1 MQLEDVLR
9 RLEGV
14 KRSGGGYSARCPAH
28 EDKNASLSVKQG
40 DNGGIVLHCHAGCTP
55 EQVVG
60 ALGLSMQDLFPD
72 GDRPRLD
79 RRQEHR
85 TRQPAKP
92 EPKEK
97 PKREWVN
104 GGKPVARYAY
114 TDAQGKELAAKRRKE
129 YWDVYPDGSK
139 KRGKDLR
146 WEHAI
151 PAGVIVPPYR
161 LPELLGADT
170 VFLCEGEKDV
180 DNLRAQGLAATCSPN
195 GAGTGNKWRDTY
207 TPYFA
212 GKTVYILQDNDEVG
226 KKFAQY
232 EAEKLSPVAQEVK
245 VLDLT
250 ALWPGLPEHGDIS
263 DVMEHLG
270 ATQALAD
277 LLELA
282 DKAPGWEPGQ
292 EPQSTAASPWF
303 EKNRV
308 NETAFCDA
316 FRQKYGDMAC
326 WGGVFYD
333 ENGVVERDKLL
344 QRITQELSPYVT
356 TRLAQKAK
364 DLLAALRSF
373 CYQEAPQADPTKIHV
388 QGGCVT
394 AQDNSRQ
401 GVLVPSGDRPGPT
414 EPAGETG
421 KLRRACAGRA
431 SASAPKATAP
441 QWVFHAD
448 RSITQ
453 NRLNVEYD
461 PAAQPPAVFLD
472 YVNALLEPEDVL
484 TLQEF
489 LGYCCI
495 PTTKAQK
502 MLFLIGSGGEG
513 KSVLTQVLKGVFG
526 TSMTSGSLHD
536 LERNR
541 FTLANLEGKLL
552 FLDED
557 MGVSATKESQVQK
570 RLVTANAPLSI
581 ERKGEQAVQAMLTCR
596 LMAFGNV
603 PFSTLYD
610 HSEGAFRRRIILT
623 TKPKQEGRRDD
634 RDLPDKIL
642 QGKSGVFNWMLEG
655 LSRLT
660 SNGWEFTISQRAR
673 ENLEE
678 TKRESF
684 NLLGFLA
691 DENAVRLGD
700 LSRKITGVDLYDAY
714 TAWCYANGE
723 KPVSRKSVTSYLKQ
737 EQQRLGIQASNHVPD
752 SQGGKV
758 RGFAG
763 IEILDRRFLVR
774 GSIRYDRPFSPVEVS
789 QNAP

>member
-1 MQLEDVLR
+1 MEELDVFNLTTQAAFQGYVESLESKEDALSETAFAAVYLVEDDPFRQQQRTEALR
-9 RLEGV
+9 EHAKELGI
-14 KRSGGGYSARCPAH
+14 PAKTF
-28 EDKNASLSVKQG
+28 E
-40 DNGGIVLHCHAGCTP
+40 
-55 EQVVG
+55 
-60 ALGLSMQDLFPD
+60 
-72 GDRPRLD
+72 
-79 RRQEHR
+79 EHR
-85 TRQPAKP
+85 KAFHRGLEQF
-92 EPKEK
+92 
-97 PKREWVN
+97 
-104 GGKPVARYAY
+104 
-114 TDAQGKELAAKRRKE
+114 RRK
-129 YWDVYPDGSK
+129 
-139 KRGKDLR
+139 GKQEREATDS
-146 WEHAI
+146 
-151 PAGVIVPPYR
+151 PAWLFQGRVI
-161 LPELLGADT
+161 EAD
-170 VFLCEGEKDV
+170 
-180 DNLRAQGLAATCSPN
+180 
-195 GAGTGNKWRDTY
+195 
-207 TPYFA
+207 
-212 GKTVYILQDNDEVG
+212 
-226 KKFAQY
+226 
-232 EAEKLSPVAQEVK
+232 
-245 VLDLT
+245 
-250 ALWPGLPEHGDIS
+250 
-263 DVMEHLG
+263 
-270 ATQALAD
+270 
-277 LLELA
+277 
-282 DKAPGWEPGQ
+282 
-292 EPQSTAASPWF
+292 
-303 EKNRV
+303 
-308 NETAFCDA
+308 FCDA

-344 QRITQELSPYVT
+344 QRITQ
-356 TRLAQKAK
+356 LAQKAK
-364 DLLAALRSF
+364 DLLSALRSF
-373 CYQEAPQADPTKIHV
+373 CYQETPQADPSRIHV
-388 QGGCVT
+388 KGGYVT
-394 AQDNSRQ
+394 LD
-401 GVLVPSGDRPGPT
+401 GVY
-414 EPAGETG
+414 
-421 KLRRACAGRA
+421 
-431 SASAPKATAP
+431 
-441 QWVFHAD
+441 HAD
-448 RSITQ
+448 RYITQ
-453 NRLNVEYD
+453 NRLDVEYD
-461 PAAQPPAVFLD
+461 PAGQPPAVFLD

-581 ERKGEQAVQAMLTCR
+581 ERKGEQAVQAEIYCR

-678 TKRESF
+678 TKQESF

-700 LSRKITGVDLYDAY
+700 LSCKITGVDLYDAY

>member
-1 MQLEDVLR
+1 MEELDVFNLTTQAAFQGYVESLESKEDALSETAFAAVYLVEDDPFRQQQRTEALR
-9 RLEGV
+9 EHAKELGI
-14 KRSGGGYSARCPAH
+14 PAKTF
-28 EDKNASLSVKQG
+28 E
-40 DNGGIVLHCHAGCTP
+40 
-55 EQVVG
+55 
-60 ALGLSMQDLFPD
+60 
-72 GDRPRLD
+72 
-79 RRQEHR
+79 EHR
-85 TRQPAKP
+85 KAFHRGLEQF
-92 EPKEK
+92 
-97 PKREWVN
+97 
-104 GGKPVARYAY
+104 
-114 TDAQGKELAAKRRKE
+114 RRK
-129 YWDVYPDGSK
+129 
-139 KRGKDLR
+139 GKQEREATDS
-146 WEHAI
+146 
-151 PAGVIVPPYR
+151 PAWLFQGRVI
-161 LPELLGADT
+161 EAD
-170 VFLCEGEKDV
+170 
-180 DNLRAQGLAATCSPN
+180 
-195 GAGTGNKWRDTY
+195 
-207 TPYFA
+207 
-212 GKTVYILQDNDEVG
+212 
-226 KKFAQY
+226 
-232 EAEKLSPVAQEVK
+232 
-245 VLDLT
+245 
-250 ALWPGLPEHGDIS
+250 
-263 DVMEHLG
+263 
-270 ATQALAD
+270 
-277 LLELA
+277 
-282 DKAPGWEPGQ
+282 
-292 EPQSTAASPWF
+292 
-303 EKNRV
+303 
-308 NETAFCDA
+308 FCDA

-373 CYQEAPQADPTKIHV
+373 CYQEAPQADPSRIHV
-388 QGGCVT
+388 KGGYIT
-394 AQDNSRQ
+394 LD
-401 GVLVPSGDRPGPT
+401 GVYHPDRY
-414 EPAGETG
+414 
-421 KLRRACAGRA
+421 
-431 SASAPKATAP
+431 
-441 QWVFHAD
+441 
-448 RSITQ
+448 ITQ
-453 NRLNVEYD
+453 NRLDVEYD

-678 TKRESF
+678 TKQESF

>member
-1 MQLEDVLR
+1 MQLDEFLTHLD
-9 RLEGV
+9 GV
-14 KRSGGGYSARCPAH
+14 KKTGPTQYMACCPVKSAHKHGDRAP
-28 EDKNASLSVKQG
+28 SLSVGKGNNGSIVFYCQG
-40 DNGGIVLHCHAGCTP
+40 GCSQESVL
-55 EQVVG
+55 Q
-60 ALGLSMQDLFPD
+60 ALGLSMKDLFPD
-72 GDRPRLD
+72 GDRPR
-79 RRQEHR
+79 QEYR
-85 TRQPAKP
+85 PRPTS
-92 EPKEK
+92 
-97 PKREWVN
+97 REDK
-104 GGKPVARYAY
+104 GSIAAQYDY
-114 TDAQGKELAAKRRKE
+114 TDENGQLLARKT
-129 YWDVYPDGSK
+129 
-139 KRGKDLR
+139 R
-146 WEHAI
+146 WETAVDGKRKKTFTWGH
-151 PAGVIVPPYR
+151 PAGQGFRSGRNGMAVPYR
-161 LPELLGADT
+161 LPELVKAET

-180 DNLRAQGLAATCSPN
+180 DNLTAQGLAATCTPD
-195 GAGTGNKWRDTY
+195 GAGAGSKWRDTY

-250 ALWPGLPEHGDIS
+250 ALWPQLPEHGDIS

-292 EPQSTAASPWF
+292 EPQNTAASPWF

-316 FRQKYGDMAC
+316 FRKKYGDMVC
-326 WGGVFYD
+326 INGIFYD

-364 DLLAALRSF
+364 DLLSALRSF
-373 CYQEAPQADPTKIHV
+373 CYQETPQADPSRIHV
-388 QGGCVT
+388 KGGYVT
-394 AQDNSRQ
+394 LD
-401 GVLVPSGDRPGPT
+401 GVY
-414 EPAGETG
+414 
-421 KLRRACAGRA
+421 
-431 SASAPKATAP
+431 
-441 QWVFHAD
+441 HAD
-448 RSITQ
+448 RYITQ
-453 NRLNVEYD
+453 NRLDVEYD
-461 PAAQPPAVFLD
+461 PAGQPPAVFLD

-581 ERKGEQAVQAMLTCR
+581 ERKGEQAVQAEIYCR

-678 TKRESF
+678 TKQESF

-700 LSRKITGVDLYDAY
+700 LSCKITGVDLYDAY

-774 GSIRYDRPFSPVEVS
+774 SSIRYDRPFSPVEVS

>member
-1 MQLEDVLR
+1 MEEIDVFNLTTQAAFQGYVESLESKEDALSETAFAAVYLVEDDPFRQQQRTEALR
-9 RLEGV
+9 EHAKELGI
-14 KRSGGGYSARCPAH
+14 PAKTF
-28 EDKNASLSVKQG
+28 E
-40 DNGGIVLHCHAGCTP
+40 
-55 EQVVG
+55 
-60 ALGLSMQDLFPD
+60 
-72 GDRPRLD
+72 
-79 RRQEHR
+79 EHR
-85 TRQPAKP
+85 KAFHRGLEQF
-92 EPKEK
+92 
-97 PKREWVN
+97 
-104 GGKPVARYAY
+104 
-114 TDAQGKELAAKRRKE
+114 RRK
-129 YWDVYPDGSK
+129 
-139 KRGKDLR
+139 GKQEREATDS
-146 WEHAI
+146 
-151 PAGVIVPPYR
+151 PAWLFQGRVI
-161 LPELLGADT
+161 EAD
-170 VFLCEGEKDV
+170 
-180 DNLRAQGLAATCSPN
+180 
-195 GAGTGNKWRDTY
+195 
-207 TPYFA
+207 
-212 GKTVYILQDNDEVG
+212 
-226 KKFAQY
+226 
-232 EAEKLSPVAQEVK
+232 
-245 VLDLT
+245 
-250 ALWPGLPEHGDIS
+250 
-263 DVMEHLG
+263 
-270 ATQALAD
+270 
-277 LLELA
+277 
-282 DKAPGWEPGQ
+282 
-292 EPQSTAASPWF
+292 
-303 EKNRV
+303 
-308 NETAFCDA
+308 FCDA

-333 ENGVVERDKLL
+333 ENGLVERDKLL

-373 CYQEAPQADPTKIHV
+373 CYQEAPQADPSRIHV
-388 QGGCVT
+388 KGGYIT
-394 AQDNSRQ
+394 LD
-401 GVLVPSGDRPGPT
+401 GVYHPDRY
-414 EPAGETG
+414 
-421 KLRRACAGRA
+421 
-431 SASAPKATAP
+431 
-441 QWVFHAD
+441 
-448 RSITQ
+448 ITQ
-453 NRLNVEYD
+453 NRLDVEYD

-634 RDLPDKIL
+634 RDLPEKIL
-642 QGKSGVFNWMLEG
+642 AGKSGVFNWMLEG

-678 TKRESF
+678 TKQESF

>member
-1 MQLEDVLR
+1 MEEIDVFNLTTQAAFQGYVESLESKEDALSETAFAAVYLVEDDPFRQQQRTEALR
-9 RLEGV
+9 EHAKELGI
-14 KRSGGGYSARCPAH
+14 SAKTF
-28 EDKNASLSVKQG
+28 E
-40 DNGGIVLHCHAGCTP
+40 
-55 EQVVG
+55 
-60 ALGLSMQDLFPD
+60 
-72 GDRPRLD
+72 
-79 RRQEHR
+79 EHR
-85 TRQPAKP
+85 KAFHRGLEQF
-92 EPKEK
+92 
-97 PKREWVN
+97 
-104 GGKPVARYAY
+104 
-114 TDAQGKELAAKRRKE
+114 RRK
-129 YWDVYPDGSK
+129 
-139 KRGKDLR
+139 GKQEREATDS
-146 WEHAI
+146 
-151 PAGVIVPPYR
+151 PAWLFQGRVI
-161 LPELLGADT
+161 EAD
-170 VFLCEGEKDV
+170 
-180 DNLRAQGLAATCSPN
+180 
-195 GAGTGNKWRDTY
+195 
-207 TPYFA
+207 
-212 GKTVYILQDNDEVG
+212 
-226 KKFAQY
+226 
-232 EAEKLSPVAQEVK
+232 
-245 VLDLT
+245 
-250 ALWPGLPEHGDIS
+250 
-263 DVMEHLG
+263 
-270 ATQALAD
+270 
-277 LLELA
+277 
-282 DKAPGWEPGQ
+282 
-292 EPQSTAASPWF
+292 
-303 EKNRV
+303 
-308 NETAFCDA
+308 FCDA

-373 CYQEAPQADPTKIHV
+373 CYQEAPQADPSRIHV
-388 QGGCVT
+388 KGGYIT
-394 AQDNSRQ
+394 LD
-401 GVLVPSGDRPGPT
+401 GVYHPDRY
-414 EPAGETG
+414 
-421 KLRRACAGRA
+421 
-431 SASAPKATAP
+431 
-441 QWVFHAD
+441 
-448 RSITQ
+448 ITQ
-453 NRLNVEYD
+453 NRLDVEYD

-678 TKRESF
+678 TKQESF

>member
-1 MQLEDVLR
+1 M
-9 RLEGV
+9 
-14 KRSGGGYSARCPAH
+14 
-28 EDKNASLSVKQG
+28 
-40 DNGGIVLHCHAGCTP
+40 
-55 EQVVG
+55 
-60 ALGLSMQDLFPD
+60 
-72 GDRPRLD
+72 
-79 RRQEHR
+79 
-85 TRQPAKP
+85 
-92 EPKEK
+92 
-97 PKREWVN
+97 
-104 GGKPVARYAY
+104 
-114 TDAQGKELAAKRRKE
+114 
-129 YWDVYPDGSK
+129 
-139 KRGKDLR
+139 
-146 WEHAI
+146 
-151 PAGVIVPPYR
+151 
-161 LPELLGADT
+161 
-170 VFLCEGEKDV
+170 
-180 DNLRAQGLAATCSPN
+180 
-195 GAGTGNKWRDTY
+195 
-207 TPYFA
+207 
-212 GKTVYILQDNDEVG
+212 
-226 KKFAQY
+226 
-232 EAEKLSPVAQEVK
+232 
-245 VLDLT
+245 
-250 ALWPGLPEHGDIS
+250 
-263 DVMEHLG
+263 
-270 ATQALAD
+270 
-277 LLELA
+277 
-282 DKAPGWEPGQ
+282 
-292 EPQSTAASPWF
+292 
-303 EKNRV
+303 
-308 NETAFCDA
+308 
-316 FRQKYGDMAC
+316 
-326 WGGVFYD
+326 
-333 ENGVVERDKLL
+333 
-344 QRITQELSPYVT
+344 
-356 TRLAQKAK
+356 
-364 DLLAALRSF
+364 
-373 CYQEAPQADPTKIHV
+373 
-388 QGGCVT
+388 
-394 AQDNSRQ
+394 
-401 GVLVPSGDRPGPT
+401 
-414 EPAGETG
+414 
-421 KLRRACAGRA
+421 
-431 SASAPKATAP
+431 
-441 QWVFHAD
+441 
-448 RSITQ
+448 
-453 NRLNVEYD
+453 EYD

-513 KSVLTQVLKGVFG
+513 KSVLTQVLKWVFG

-678 TKRESF
+678 TKQESF

-700 LSRKITGVDLYDAY
+700 LSCKITGVDLYDAY

-774 GSIRYDRPFSPVEVS
+774 GSIRYDSPFSPVEVS
-789 QNAP
+789 QNAH

>member
-1 MQLEDVLR
+1 MQLDEFLTHLD
-9 RLEGV
+9 GV
-14 KRSGGGYSARCPAH
+14 KKTGPTQYMACCPVKSAHKHGDRAP
-28 EDKNASLSVKQG
+28 SLSVGKGNNGSIVFYCQG
-40 DNGGIVLHCHAGCTP
+40 GCSQESVL
-55 EQVVG
+55 Q
-60 ALGLSMQDLFPD
+60 ALGLSMKDLFPD
-72 GDRPRLD
+72 GDRPRFD
-79 RRQEHR
+79 RRQEYR
-85 TRQPAKP
+85 PRPTS
-92 EPKEK
+92 
-97 PKREWVN
+97 REDR
-104 GGKPVARYAY
+104 GSIAAQYDY
-114 TDAQGKELAAKRRKE
+114 TDENGQLLARKT
-129 YWDVYPDGSK
+129 
-139 KRGKDLR
+139 R
-146 WEHAI
+146 WETAVDGKRKKTFTWAH
-151 PAGVIVPPYR
+151 PAGQGFQSGRNGMAVPYR
-161 LPELLGADT
+161 LPGLVKAET

-180 DNLRAQGLAATCSPN
+180 DNLTAQGLAATCTPD
-195 GAGTGNKWRDTY
+195 GAGTGNKWRDSY
-207 TPYFA
+207 TPYFT
-212 GKTVYILQDNDEVG
+212 GKTVYILQDNDDVG

-250 ALWPGLPEHGDIS
+250 ALWPQLPEHGDIS

-292 EPQSTAASPWF
+292 EPQNTAASPWF
-303 EKNRV
+303 DKNRV

-316 FRQKYGDMAC
+316 FRQKYGDMVC
-326 WGGVFYD
+326 INGIFYD

-344 QRITQELSPYVT
+344 KRITEELSPYVT

-364 DLLAALRSF
+364 DLLSALRSF
-373 CYQEAPQADPTKIHV
+373 CYQETPQADPSRIHV
-388 QGGCVT
+388 KGGYVT
-394 AQDNSRQ
+394 LD
-401 GVLVPSGDRPGPT
+401 GVY
-414 EPAGETG
+414 
-421 KLRRACAGRA
+421 
-431 SASAPKATAP
+431 
-441 QWVFHAD
+441 HAD
-448 RSITQ
+448 RYITQ

-581 ERKGEQAVQAMLTCR
+581 ERKGEQAVQAEIYCR

-655 LSRLT
+655 FSRLT

-678 TKRESF
+678 TKQESF

-774 GSIRYDRPFSPVEVS
+774 SSIHYDRPFSPVEVS

>member
-1 MQLEDVLR
+1 MQLDEFLTHLD
-9 RLEGV
+9 GV
-14 KRSGGGYSARCPAH
+14 KKTGPTQYMACCPVKSAHKHGDRAP
-28 EDKNASLSVKQG
+28 SLSVGKGNNGSIVFYCQG
-40 DNGGIVLHCHAGCTP
+40 GCSQESVL
-55 EQVVG
+55 Q
-60 ALGLSMQDLFPD
+60 ALGLSMKDLFPD
-72 GDRPRLD
+72 GDRPRFD

-85 TRQPAKP
+85 PRPTS
-92 EPKEK
+92 
-97 PKREWVN
+97 REDR
-104 GGKPVARYAY
+104 GRIAAQYDY
-114 TDAQGKELAAKRRKE
+114 TDENGQLLARKT
-129 YWDVYPDGSK
+129 
-139 KRGKDLR
+139 R
-146 WEHAI
+146 WETAVDGKRKKTFTWGH
-151 PAGVIVPPYR
+151 PAGQGFRSGRNGMAVPYR
-161 LPELLGADT
+161 LPELVKAET

-180 DNLRAQGLAATCSPN
+180 DNLRAQGLAATCSPD
-195 GAGTGNKWRDTY
+195 GAGTGSKWRDSY
-207 TPYFA
+207 TPYFT

-292 EPQSTAASPWF
+292 EPQNTVASPWF

-316 FRQKYGDMAC
+316 FRKKYGDMVC
-326 WGGVFYD
+326 INGIFYD

-344 QRITQELSPYVT
+344 QRITQELSPCVT

-364 DLLAALRSF
+364 DLLSALRSF
-373 CYQEAPQADPTKIHV
+373 CYQETPQADPSRIHV
-388 QGGCVT
+388 KGGYVT
-394 AQDNSRQ
+394 LD
-401 GVLVPSGDRPGPT
+401 GVY
-414 EPAGETG
+414 
-421 KLRRACAGRA
+421 
-431 SASAPKATAP
+431 
-441 QWVFHAD
+441 HAD
-448 RSITQ
+448 RYITQ

-581 ERKGEQAVQAMLTCR
+581 ERKGEQAVQAEIYCR

-678 TKRESF
+678 TKQESF

-774 GSIRYDRPFSPVEVS
+774 GSIHYDRPFSPVEVS

>member
-1 MQLEDVLR
+1 MEEIDVFSLTTQAAFQGYVESLESKEDALSETAFAAVYLVEDDPFRQQQRTEALR
-9 RLEGV
+9 EHAKELGI
-14 KRSGGGYSARCPAH
+14 PAKTF
-28 EDKNASLSVKQG
+28 E
-40 DNGGIVLHCHAGCTP
+40 
-55 EQVVG
+55 
-60 ALGLSMQDLFPD
+60 
-72 GDRPRLD
+72 
-79 RRQEHR
+79 EHR
-85 TRQPAKP
+85 KAFHRGLEQF
-92 EPKEK
+92 
-97 PKREWVN
+97 
-104 GGKPVARYAY
+104 
-114 TDAQGKELAAKRRKE
+114 RRK
-129 YWDVYPDGSK
+129 
-139 KRGKDLR
+139 GKQEREATDS
-146 WEHAI
+146 
-151 PAGVIVPPYR
+151 PAWLFQGRVI
-161 LPELLGADT
+161 EAD
-170 VFLCEGEKDV
+170 
-180 DNLRAQGLAATCSPN
+180 
-195 GAGTGNKWRDTY
+195 
-207 TPYFA
+207 
-212 GKTVYILQDNDEVG
+212 
-226 KKFAQY
+226 
-232 EAEKLSPVAQEVK
+232 
-245 VLDLT
+245 
-250 ALWPGLPEHGDIS
+250 
-263 DVMEHLG
+263 
-270 ATQALAD
+270 
-277 LLELA
+277 
-282 DKAPGWEPGQ
+282 
-292 EPQSTAASPWF
+292 
-303 EKNRV
+303 
-308 NETAFCDA
+308 FCDA

-373 CYQEAPQADPTKIHV
+373 CYQEAPQADPTRIHV
-388 QGGCVT
+388 KGGYIT
-394 AQDNSRQ
+394 LD
-401 GVLVPSGDRPGPT
+401 G
-414 EPAGETG
+414 
-421 KLRRACAGRA
+421 
-431 SASAPKATAP
+431 
-441 QWVFHAD
+441 VFHAD
-448 RSITQ
+448 RYITQ
-453 NRLNVEYD
+453 NRLDVEYD

-700 LSRKITGVDLYDAY
+700 LSRK
-714 TAWCYANGE
+714 
-723 KPVSRKSVTSYLKQ
+723 
-737 EQQRLGIQASNHVPD
+737 NHR
-752 SQGGKV
+752 
-758 RGFAG
+758 RG
-763 IEILDRRFLVR
+763 LVR
-774 GSIRYDRPFSPVEVS
+774 RLHSLVLCQRGKAREPEKRDLLLKAGTAAAGHPGQQPCAGQPGRESPGIRG
-789 QNAP
+789 N

>member
-1 MQLEDVLR
+1 MEEIDVFNLTTQAAFQGYVESLESKEDALSETAFAAVYLAEDDPFRQQQRTEALR
-9 RLEGV
+9 EHAKELGI
-14 KRSGGGYSARCPAH
+14 SAKTF
-28 EDKNASLSVKQG
+28 E
-40 DNGGIVLHCHAGCTP
+40 
-55 EQVVG
+55 
-60 ALGLSMQDLFPD
+60 
-72 GDRPRLD
+72 
-79 RRQEHR
+79 EHR
-85 TRQPAKP
+85 KAFHRGLEQF
-92 EPKEK
+92 
-97 PKREWVN
+97 
-104 GGKPVARYAY
+104 
-114 TDAQGKELAAKRRKE
+114 RRK
-129 YWDVYPDGSK
+129 
-139 KRGKDLR
+139 GKQEREATDS
-146 WEHAI
+146 
-151 PAGVIVPPYR
+151 PAWLFQGRVI
-161 LPELLGADT
+161 EAD
-170 VFLCEGEKDV
+170 
-180 DNLRAQGLAATCSPN
+180 
-195 GAGTGNKWRDTY
+195 
-207 TPYFA
+207 
-212 GKTVYILQDNDEVG
+212 
-226 KKFAQY
+226 
-232 EAEKLSPVAQEVK
+232 
-245 VLDLT
+245 
-250 ALWPGLPEHGDIS
+250 
-263 DVMEHLG
+263 
-270 ATQALAD
+270 
-277 LLELA
+277 
-282 DKAPGWEPGQ
+282 
-292 EPQSTAASPWF
+292 
-303 EKNRV
+303 
-308 NETAFCDA
+308 FCDA

-333 ENGVVERDKLL
+333 ENGLVERDKLL

-373 CYQEAPQADPTKIHV
+373 CYQEAPQADPTRIHV
-388 QGGCVT
+388 KGGYIT
-394 AQDNSRQ
+394 LD
-401 GVLVPSGDRPGPT
+401 G
-414 EPAGETG
+414 
-421 KLRRACAGRA
+421 
-431 SASAPKATAP
+431 
-441 QWVFHAD
+441 VFHAD
-448 RSITQ
+448 RYITQ
-453 NRLNVEYD
+453 NRLDVEYD

-678 TKRESF
+678 TKQESF

>member
-1 MQLEDVLR
+1 MEELDVFNLTTQAAFQGYVESLESKEDALSESAFAAVYLVEDDPFRQQQRTEALR
-9 RLEGV
+9 EHAKELGI
-14 KRSGGGYSARCPAH
+14 SAKTF
-28 EDKNASLSVKQG
+28 E
-40 DNGGIVLHCHAGCTP
+40 
-55 EQVVG
+55 
-60 ALGLSMQDLFPD
+60 
-72 GDRPRLD
+72 
-79 RRQEHR
+79 EHR
-85 TRQPAKP
+85 KAFHRGLEQFRRKGKQ
-92 EPKEK
+92 E
-97 PKREWVN
+97 RE
-104 GGKPVARYAY
+104 A
-114 TDAQGKELAAKRRKE
+114 TDAPVWLFQGR
-129 YWDVYPDGSK
+129 
-139 KRGKDLR
+139 
-146 WEHAI
+146 
-151 PAGVIVPPYR
+151 VI
-161 LPELLGADT
+161 EAD
-170 VFLCEGEKDV
+170 
-180 DNLRAQGLAATCSPN
+180 
-195 GAGTGNKWRDTY
+195 
-207 TPYFA
+207 
-212 GKTVYILQDNDEVG
+212 
-226 KKFAQY
+226 
-232 EAEKLSPVAQEVK
+232 
-245 VLDLT
+245 
-250 ALWPGLPEHGDIS
+250 
-263 DVMEHLG
+263 
-270 ATQALAD
+270 
-277 LLELA
+277 
-282 DKAPGWEPGQ
+282 
-292 EPQSTAASPWF
+292 
-303 EKNRV
+303 
-308 NETAFCDA
+308 FCDA
-316 FRQKYGDMAC
+316 FRQKYGDMVC

-333 ENGVVERDKLL
+333 ENGLVERDKLL

-388 QGGCVT
+388 QGGYIT
-394 AQDNSRQ
+394 LD
-401 GVLVPSGDRPGPT
+401 
-414 EPAGETG
+414 G
-421 KLRRACAGRA
+421 KY
-431 SASAPKATAP
+431 
-441 QWVFHAD
+441 HAD

-472 YVNALLEPEDVL
+472 YVNDLLEPEDVL

-489 LGYCCI
+489 LGYCCV

-634 RDLPDKIL
+634 RDLPEKIL

-655 LSRLT
+655 LKRLIG
-660 SNGWEFTISQRAR
+660 NGWEFTTSEQAKR
-673 ENLEE
+673 NLEE
-678 TKRESF
+678 SKQESF